1 MQEKRAKLLQD
12 LVNRN
17 VFTKIE
23 MPGNLPRVWV
33 GPIFYTLDFDV
44 KQNFASVVYAQYF
57 DGKGLTDSVGLYDSK
72 SGKEIGRYSAA
83 GGGLKLF

>member
-23 MPGNLPRVWV
+23 MPGNLPRVWA

-57 DGKGLTDSVGLYDSK
+57 DGKGLTDSVGLSDSK